1 MPEERQRVLVT
12 NTTPLIALTA
22 ATGGLDVL
30 RALYDRVVV
39 PFEVAAEVRVGG
51 PQDFGV
57 DAFQVAGD
65 WLDLQAAPVTLQ
77 PWLQNS
83 LDKGEA
89 AVIQTALDQGLP
101 LVCIDEAAG
110 RRVARLCELTVTGSI
125 GILIKARSQGF
136 PLDMPVA
143 LERMRRHGIWLSE
156 RVVRFAL
163 SH

>member
-1 MPEERQRVLVT
+1 MPEERPRVLVT

-30 RALYDRVVV
+30 PTLYDRVVV
-39 PFEVAAEVRVGG
+39 PFEV
-51 PQDFGV
+51 
-57 DAFQVAGD
+57 
-65 WLDLQAAPVTLQ
+65 
-77 PWLQNS
+77 
-83 LDKGEA
+83 
-89 AVIQTALDQGLP
+89 
-101 LVCIDEAAG
+101 AAG

-136 PLDMPVA
+136 PLDMPAA